1 MQTYSSWKSTF
12 VRLTSPIKPCQ
23 SSVTALS
30 NHLASATSISQLSRC
45 YDPFPPPSAD
55 SKTEFE
61 KRTAPI
67 NFTAADQPAAAPS
80 ASAEAGHVL
89 PPIAELKE
97 AVLEFSKSLHINEVG
112 ALRIVV
118 LEYQER
124 PAVALLNAS
133 EDSSTGNVFDNGNAE
148 SQLRASGVISDEET
162 KRKVFWRRVEIY
174 LQERRYIVKVAA
186 LMVRLAMCAEKS
198 KNVWYHP
205 ARVFATEGINMKD
218 GYSTEVVGSIAT
230 RWRNGKNGQGLP
242 EWVKQ
247 RMALEGDDPAFKWEL
262 QVRI

>member
-1 MQTYSSWKSTF
+1 M
-12 VRLTSPIKPCQ
+12 
-23 SSVTALS
+23 
-30 NHLASATSISQLSRC
+30 
-45 YDPFPPPSAD
+45 
-55 SKTEFE
+55 
-61 KRTAPI
+61 
-67 NFTAADQPAAAPS
+67 
-80 ASAEAGHVL
+80 
-89 PPIAELKE
+89 
-97 AVLEFSKSLHINEVG
+97 
-112 ALRIVV
+112 